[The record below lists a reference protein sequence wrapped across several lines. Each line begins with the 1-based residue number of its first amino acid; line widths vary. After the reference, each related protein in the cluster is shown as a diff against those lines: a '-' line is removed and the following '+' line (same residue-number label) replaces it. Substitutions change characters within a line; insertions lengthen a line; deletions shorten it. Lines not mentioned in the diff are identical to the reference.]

1 MFNELPNGAFLV
13 AIVISVLLVIGILSC
28 LGIRQ
33 SSRSRELSHL
43 ERMKALE
50 TGQATGPSEAEV
62 RHLERMKA
70 LEMGPATGPSD
81 AEVRQD
87 KYQHNVFWICFWI
100 GAGVPIAATSAASSV
115 QIQNNLQEFRI
126 ALAIWICVA
135 IIAVASVVCATVLMI
150 SSRQRSSK
158 NDKDSSENSNA
169 VERTGK
175 AVSPSDGAMTA

>member
-1 MFNELPNGAFLV
+1 MLNEIPTGVFVV
-13 AIVISVLLVIGILSC
+13 AIVVSVLLVIGILSW

-33 SSRSRELSHL
+33 ASRNRELSHL

-70 LEMGPATGPSD
+70 LETGQATSPSET
-81 AEVRQD
+81 EVRQD

-126 ALAIWICVA
+126 VLAIWICVA
-135 IIAVASVVCATVLMI
+135 IVAVASVVCATTLMI

-158 NDKDSSENSNA
+158 RDNDSSGD
-169 VERTGK
+169 GK
-175 AVSPSDGAMTA
+175 AI